1 MREWSDEVRSGMTTS
16 SSVRLAGRDSP
27 RDDRGRDVKLA
38 GILSLSSLEL
48 RKTLHVAIV
57 VFHFDFY
64 DSTVGFERANFAVTT
79 GVRAYETVV
88 IGVEAVYG
96 CRQGREGGSEAL
108 VEIVDNSEGR
118 KAASRSDGAGN
129 ECRTRGKE
137 KAVQGKGRED
147 EFIDGRIAYYRQSRV
162 RNPLTYYCKVKTSY
176 SAPLELIAA

>member
-48 RKTLHVAIV
+48 RKRLHVAIV
-57 VFHFDFY
+57 VFHFDFH

-88 IGVEAVYG
+88 VGVEAVYG
-96 CRQGREGGSEAL
+96 CRQDSEGGE
-108 VEIVDNSEGR
+108 
-118 KAASRSDGAGN
+118 
-129 ECRTRGKE
+129 
-137 KAVQGKGRED
+137 
-147 EFIDGRIAYYRQSRV
+147 
-162 RNPLTYYCKVKTSY
+162 
-176 SAPLELIAA
+176 